1 MSKNTTTTDLITAD
15 SLALWREHSLIYPQC
30 PELLDFYIGLIS
42 THRVSLQ
49 ELFTHPTTYFPQ
61 SYHGSVPPWGIVY
74 YFWRRSDDS
83 SFLDTL
89 QEVEEEVLS
98 TRQLSDALASTELSE
113 HKLASSKYSLLK
125 AHYSN
130 PAKSTSLRNR
140 ATQRALSHLSDS
152 SIKELIASITSS
164 MTPIASTP
172 TAITDTSTIATPVP
186 LTVTE
191 ADL

>member
-1 MSKNTTTTDLITAD
+1 MSKTTTDTTTTNTTDLITAD
-15 SLALWREHSLIYPQC
+15 SLALWREHPLIQPLC

-49 ELFTHPTTYFPQ
+49 ELFTNPTRYFP
-61 SYHGSVPPWGIVY
+61 STYHGSIPPWGIVY

-152 SIKELIASITSS
+152 SIKELIA
-164 MTPIASTP
+164 AL
-172 TAITDTSTIATPVP
+172 TAPKPSQAPQATPVP

>member
-1 MSKNTTTTDLITAD
+1 M
-15 SLALWREHSLIYPQC
+15 
-30 PELLDFYIGLIS
+30 
-42 THRVSLQ
+42 
-49 ELFTHPTTYFPQ
+49 
-61 SYHGSVPPWGIVY
+61 
-74 YFWRRSDDS
+74 
-83 SFLDTL
+83 
-89 QEVEEEVLS
+89 LS
-98 TRQLSDALASTELSE
+98 TRQLSDALEAIDLSE

-152 SIKELIASITSS
+152 SIKELIASITATI
-164 MTPIASTP
+164 TPPA
-172 TAITDTSTIATPVP
+172 TAPAVTDTSTITTPVP